1 MRTKVSIY
9 SYRIEHH
16 DLILT
21 IKREGRC
28 PMSGYPETYTE
39 ELKVDLDQA
48 QRLHDY
54 LSAVLPGA
62 KSEYD
67 AYRRECL
74 TRREQQLESE
84 LKAVKGQLGSIG

>member
-1 MRTKVSIY
+1 MSLY

-21 IKREGRC
+21 VKREGRC

-39 ELKVDLDQA
+39 EIKVDLDAA

-54 LSAVLPGA
+54 LSAVLPNA
-62 KSEYD
+62 KAEFD
-67 AYRRECL
+67 DYRKRCL
-74 TRREQQLESE
+74 TRRQEE
-84 LKAVKGQLGSIG
+84 LTRELNAVKGQLGQLG